1 MTESRDAL
9 TDNVI
14 REIAI
19 NIGDISA
26 VVYEFAACHSPE
38 PQRQD
43 CSLALHPFKGLG
55 VIFWLGCRR
64 F

>member
-1 MTESRDAL
+1 MIESRDAL
-9 TDNVI
+9 TDNVM

-19 NIGDISA
+19 NIGDLRA
-26 VVYEFAACHSPE
+26 VVYEFAACQSPE
-38 PQRQD
+38 PPRQD

-55 VIFWLGCRR
+55 VIFWLGYRR